1 MSLRPWA
8 VGSATF
14 LLALVF
20 NYWTGSY
27 VDSIGP
33 SLAPAR
39 DFLFDRLP
47 FHAFPL
53 VHGWGF
59 AVFLAVFSAGAW
71 LDPERE
77 KRIPF
82 YLWAFGLIIAARAAF
97 TVLTPMGM
105 PLQAPSFEG
114 YSLRGIL
121 QYFDFRH
128 TFFFSGHTAFPFTGF
143 LLARQAWARRASLAC
158 SLMLA
163 ASVLLSRLHYSID
176 VFAAFFIAYAVADLS
191 AKGWRRLGFV
201 P

>member
-8 VGSATF
+8 VGSAT
-14 LLALVF
+14 LVLALVF
-20 NYWTGSY
+20 NYRTGVY
-27 VDSIGP
+27 VDAIGP

-47 FHAFPL
+47 FAAFPL
-53 VHGWGF
+53 IHGWGF
-59 AVFLAVFSAGAW
+59 AGFLATFAAAAW
-71 LDPERE
+71 LDPERS

-82 YLWAFGLIIAARAAF
+82 YLWAFGLIVAARAAF

-114 YSLRGIL
+114 YSLRGVFR
-121 QYFDFRH
+121 YFDFRH

-143 LLARQAWARRASLAC
+143 LLARQRWARLAC
-158 SLMLA
+158 LAFSLTLA

-176 VFAAFFIAYAVADLS
+176 VFAAFFIAYAVADL
-191 AKGWRRLGFV
+191 AKKGWTKLGFA
-201 P
+201 